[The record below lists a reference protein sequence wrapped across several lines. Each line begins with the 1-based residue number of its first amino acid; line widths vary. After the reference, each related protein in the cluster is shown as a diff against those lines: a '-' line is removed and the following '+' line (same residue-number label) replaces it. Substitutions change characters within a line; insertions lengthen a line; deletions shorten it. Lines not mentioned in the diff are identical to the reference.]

1 VVLLGLG
8 NPGDEY
14 AGTRHNAGFR
24 VLDAARRRW
33 GGARWVRRGPADES
47 ELALG
52 SRRHRLVRPRVYMN
66 ESGKVAAALLRQ
78 GVEAGDLLVVL
89 DDLDLPLGR
98 LRIREGGGAGGHRG
112 LASVLEAIQPATVA
126 RMRVGIGRPPEGEAV
141 DFVLGE
147 FTATEREHFDAMEA
161 RALEALEVILTRGV
175 AAGMNAFNG
184 RLAPWE
190 ESGPAAGPGPDRKAP
205 EAPRQNDCYRTGE
218 EGR

>member
-24 VLDAARRRW
+24 VLDAARGRW
-33 GGARWVRRGPADES
+33 GGARWVRRGQADES
-47 ELALG
+47 SVQLG
-52 SRRHRLVRPRVYMN
+52 SRRHRLVRPRVFMN
-66 ESGKVAAALLRQ
+66 CSGTVAAALLRE
-78 GVEAGDLLVVL
+78 GVEAQDLFVVL

-112 LASVLEAIQPATVA
+112 LASVLEAIRPATVA
-126 RMRVGIGRPPEGEAV
+126 RMRIGIGRPPEGETV
-141 DFVLGE
+141 DFVLRE
-147 FTATEREHFDAMEA
+147 FTATERERFAAMEA

-175 AAGMNAFNG
+175 AAGMNACNG
-184 RLAPWE
+184 RPAPWE
-190 ESGPAAGPGPDRKAP
+190 ESGPAAGPGLDRTAP
-205 EAPRQNDCYRTGE
+205 GAPQEDDRHRAGE

>member
-1 VVLLGLG
+1 MVLLGLG

-14 AGTRHNAGFR
+14 AGTRHNAGYR

-33 GGARWVRRGPADES
+33 GGERWVRRGPADES
-47 ELALG
+47 LVQLG
-52 SRRHRLVRPRVYMN
+52 SQRHRLIRPRVFMN
-66 ESGKVAAALLRQ
+66 CSGTVAAALLRE
-78 GVEAGDLLVVL
+78 GVEAPDLFVVL

-126 RMRVGIGRPPEGEAV
+126 RMRIGIGRPAEGETV

-147 FTATEREHFDAMEA
+147 FTATERERFETMEA

-175 AAGMNAFNG
+175 AAGMNAYNG

-190 ESGPAAGPGPDRKAP
+190 EKEPAAGPGPDRTAP
-205 EAPRQNDCYRTGE
+205 GDPHEDDRHRAGE